1 MNSNVLRAVLV
12 LAIASGL
19 LASTAIVAVA
29 APGGGQKQSYILVT
43 GAPLTAADAQQLK
56 QLGATV
62 TFSYR
67 YLPGA
72 AISISPQKLGMVES
86 LRFVR
91 AVYSDGP
98 VFADAV
104 SMELPAVGPAID
116 HTYNLDLIN
125 AEAGDVSVTGAGV
138 YVAVLDTGLIAN
150 WRDFLPEERVATD
163 LGRGFT
169 GSNAAVNPTQW
180 QFDTGGHGTAVAA
193 TIVGYRL
200 QDDRA
205 EGGILTEP
213 VTGDA
218 QADVMV
224 RGAAPGATII
234 PVKVLSDPGFGFF
247 SMIIAGIDYVTFLV
261 TDGPLKGSRV
271 VINMSLG
278 GGSPS
283 RALEASINRAVAAG
297 VVVVASAGNS
307 GNAGMGWPG
316 AYPKVISAGAIGY
329 NGSFGQPASG
339 VLPADPDN
347 TWWFS
352 MDPSEG
358 AASGNEV
365 FIVSF
370 SSRENQTRAANF
382 MCEGDVPC
390 VQDLDVLSPG
400 RRVLLPFPCSNGI
413 PTFQGA
419 CGSLSNNPS
428 DPISSFDAV
437 PPQYAFISGT
447 SFSAPH
453 TAGVVAL
460 MLEAN
465 PSLTAA
471 QIEQIFADT
480 AIPLPS
486 SGSYREVNAA
496 MSGFNPNVWDD
507 AFLVATGDGLLDAAA
522 AVDAA

>member
-1 MNSNVLRAVLV
+1 MNSNVLRSVLV
-12 LAIASGL
+12 LAITSGL
-19 LASTAIVAVA
+19 LASTAIVSLA
-29 APGGGQKQSYILVT
+29 APGGGQQQSYILVT
-43 GAPLTAADAQQLK
+43 KAPLTAGETQALR

-62 TFSYR
+62 TFTYR

-72 AISISPQKLGMVES
+72 AISISPQKIGAVQS
-86 LRFVR
+86 LSFVS
-91 AVYSDGP
+91 AVYADGL

-104 SMELPAVGPAID
+104 SLERPTVGPNVD

-125 AEAGDVSVTGAGV
+125 AEPGDVGVTGDGV
-138 YVAVLDTGLIAN
+138 YVAVLDTGLIQN
-150 WRDFLPEERVATD
+150 WRDFLPESQVATH

-169 GSNAAVNPTQW
+169 GSSATPNPTQW
-180 QFDTGGHGTAVAA
+180 EMDTNGHGTAVAA
-193 TIVGYRL
+193 TIIGYRL
-200 QDDRA
+200 RDDRA
-205 EGGILTEP
+205 EGGILAEP

-218 QADVMV
+218 TADVMV
-224 RGAAPGATII
+224 RGVAPDATII

-261 TDGPLKGSRV
+261 ADGPLKGSRV

-283 RALEASINRAVAAG
+283 RALEMSINRAIAAG

-316 AYPKVISAGAIGY
+316 AYPQVISAGAVGY
-329 NGSFGQPASG
+329 TGSFGQPASG

-352 MDPSEG
+352 EDPSEG
-358 AASGNEV
+358 AAVGSQV

-370 SSRENQTRAANF
+370 SSRENQTRAARF
-382 MCEGDVPC
+382 VCVGGVQC
-390 VQDLDVLSPG
+390 VQDLDVLAPG

-419 CGSLSNNPS
+419 CGALSNNPS
-428 DPISSFDAV
+428 DPFSPNDAV
-437 PPQYAFISGT
+437 PAQYLFISGT

-460 MLEAN
+460 LLETD
-465 PSLTAA
+465 PTLTASQVEA
-471 QIEQIFADT
+471 LFAAT
-480 AIPLPS
+480 AIPVPGA
-486 SGSYREVNAA
+486 GSFREVNAA
-496 MSGFNPNVWDD
+496 MTGFNPNVWDD

-522 AVDAA
+522 AIDAA